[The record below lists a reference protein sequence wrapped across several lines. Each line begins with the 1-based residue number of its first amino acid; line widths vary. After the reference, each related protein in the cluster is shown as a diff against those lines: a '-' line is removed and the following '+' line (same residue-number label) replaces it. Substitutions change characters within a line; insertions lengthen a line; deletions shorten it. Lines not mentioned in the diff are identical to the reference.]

1 MKIDKKIARLEQL
14 KIEHRALDNKI
25 QKDYNLRLDVGEL
38 KMQKLKLKQ
47 SILEM
52 ERELETNG
60 QLL

>member
-1 MKIDKKIARLEQL
+1 MKIDKKMARLEQL
-14 KIEHRALDNKI
+14 KTEHRELDIRI

>member
-1 MKIDKKIARLEQL
+1 MKIDKKMARLEQL
-14 KIEHRALDNKI
+14 KTEHRELDIRI

-52 ERELETNG
+52 EKEIETNG

>member
-1 MKIDKKIARLEQL
+1 MKTDKKLARLEQL
-14 KIEHRALDNKI
+14 KTEHRALDIRI

-38 KMQKLKLKQ
+38 KMQKLRLKQ

-52 ERELETNG
+52 EKELETNG